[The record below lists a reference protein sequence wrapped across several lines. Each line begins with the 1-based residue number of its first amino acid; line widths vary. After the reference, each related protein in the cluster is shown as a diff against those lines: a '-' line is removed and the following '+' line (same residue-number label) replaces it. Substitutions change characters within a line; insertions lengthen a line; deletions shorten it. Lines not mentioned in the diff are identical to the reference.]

1 MKREA
6 KRNII
11 LDMKNLTFQLDTEM
25 NTNLIR
31 KKRKFVINLRGD
43 DFILKHAAA
52 DFLNKIKDYDRRK
65 SI

>member
-1 MKREA
+1 
-6 KRNII
+6 
-11 LDMKNLTFQLDTEM
+11 MKNLTFQIDTEM

-31 KKRKFVINLRGD
+31 KKRKFIINLRGD

-52 DFLNKIKDYDRRK
+52 DFLDKIKSYDRRK